1 MLKKVNR
8 LPATQKLKSPIFI
21 KTQHFAL
28 KISKNNL
35 SYSRFAFVVKKTL
48 DKRAVGRNRVK
59 RVLRS
64 CIEEMLENIEVGWDM
79 LFLLEKGII
88 DVNRQD
94 VFNNLKTILD
104 AKKLLR

>member
-8 LPATQKLKSPIFI
+8 LPATQKLKSPTFI
-21 KTQHFAL
+21 KTPYFIL
-28 KISKNNL
+28 KISRSELTHN
-35 SYSRFAFVVKKTL
+35 RFAFVVKKTL

-64 CIEEMLENIEVGWDM
+64 CVEELLENMEQGFDM

-88 DVNRQD
+88 GKERSL
-94 VFNNLKTILD
+94 VFEELKKTLSE
-104 AKKLLR
+104 KRLLN